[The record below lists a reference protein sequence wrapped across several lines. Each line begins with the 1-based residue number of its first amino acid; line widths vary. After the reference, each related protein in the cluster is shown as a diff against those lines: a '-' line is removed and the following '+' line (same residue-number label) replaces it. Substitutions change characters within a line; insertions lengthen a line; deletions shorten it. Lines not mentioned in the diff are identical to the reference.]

1 MKIGVDYYP
10 EQWDSS
16 LWSKDAE
23 QMLKTGVNIIRICDG
38 AWSSIEYQDSLFYFD
53 WLDEAINTFE
63 NAGIEIMMCI
73 PTDCPPLWLYKKY
86 PQIIQVGADGKPVQ
100 IGVRGHRCINSP
112 IFLAY
117 AKRLTEQLVRR
128 YGHKQSVVAWQID
141 SELESYQCT
150 CEICRDKF
158 RKWLLDKYDSFDDI
172 RFAIGAEAHSLE
184 YSDISEVEP
193 PTAYPLEWQ
202 NPALCLEYKRFSAEC
217 TAEYVNEIASIIRR
231 EVPRANVTTNTW
243 FCENAPDYYKL
254 FENLDFVSYDNY
266 PPVVVDRRNQ
276 VKSHAFRLD
285 MMRGIKK
292 SNFWITEQ
300 LSGAVGGWTTM
311 SPTPRPGMIMGYS
324 LQAFAH
330 GADAVMHFRWRTA
343 VKGSEMFLHG
353 ILDQSNILS
362 RRFFEFSELCK
373 TVSKIDVFTSANI
386 VSEIAILYSPDC
398 FNALKIQPQTED
410 FDYLEQLEN
419 FHSAFARYGA
429 NIDVVSANS
438 DLSGYKIVV
447 APAMFVNEKSV
458 IENIYRFVI
467 NGGTLVMTCRSGVKD
482 NNNNCIMEA
491 LPTIY
496 KQLVGAEVT
505 EYDPIGDS
513 IDQTIKDFAGKKFR
527 CKQWCDILH
536 LTTAKVYA
544 EYGES
549 FYKCCP
555 AVTMNKYCNGMAY
568 YVGTVC
574 EPEFYES
581 FAGNLMVQAKIPRLK
596 GLPKGVEV
604 VTRTNGI
611 NEYIFFF
618 NNSNETVM
626 INLPKSMYSIIDSR
640 GKDVI
645 RLIPFD
651 VDIVRK

>member
-1 MKIGVDYYP
+1 M
-10 EQWDSS
+10 
-16 LWSKDAE
+16 
-23 QMLKTGVNIIRICDG
+23 
-38 AWSSIEYQDSLFYFD
+38 
-53 WLDEAINTFE
+53 
-63 NAGIEIMMCI
+63 
-73 PTDCPPLWLYKKY
+73 
-86 PQIIQVGADGKPVQ
+86 
-100 IGVRGHRCINSP
+100 
-112 IFLAY
+112 
-117 AKRLTEQLVRR
+117 
-128 YGHKQSVVAWQID
+128 
-141 SELESYQCT
+141 
-150 CEICRDKF
+150 
-158 RKWLLDKYDSFDDI
+158 
-172 RFAIGAEAHSLE
+172 
-184 YSDISEVEP
+184 
-193 PTAYPLEWQ
+193 Q
-202 NPALCLEYKRFSAEC
+202 NPALCLEYKRFCSDC
-217 TAEYVNEIASIIRR
+217 IAEYADEIAGIIRR

-254 FENLDFVSYDNY
+254 FDNLDFVSYDNY
-266 PPVVVDRRNQ
+266 PPVLVDKENQ
-276 VKSHAFRLD
+276 IKSHSFRLD

-292 SNFWITEQ
+292 RNFWITEQ
-300 LSGAVGGWTTM
+300 LSGIIGGWTSM
-311 SPTPRPGMIMGYS
+311 SPAPLPGMLMGYS

-330 GADAVMHFRWRTA
+330 GADTVMHFRWRTA

-353 ILDQSNILS
+353 ILDQSNVLT

-373 TVSKIDVFTSANI
+373 TVSKMEVFISAKI

-398 FNALKIQPQTED
+398 FNALKIQPQTEN

-429 NIDVVSANS
+429 NVDVVSADS

-447 APAMFVNEKSV
+447 APSVFVNDKAV
-458 IENIYRFVI
+458 VENIYRFVI
-467 NGGTLVMTCRSGVKD
+467 NGGTLILTCRSGVKD

-496 KQLVGAEVT
+496 KQLIGAEIT
-505 EYDPIGDS
+505 EYDPIGEVVE
-513 IDQTIKDFAGKKFR
+513 QNIKDFAGNKFR

-536 LTTAKVYA
+536 LNTAKMYA

-574 EPEFYES
+574 ESAFYES

-604 VTRTNGI
+604 ITRTNGI